1 MPHSLAQSLDVDYTK
16 DPSDIFRDLVLA
28 SLKHTQRLVF
38 LPYSLLSRNDD
49 GPTWIPDWKQGR
61 RKAPGYVNL
70 AFCASGESAS
80 RATYSHPEALEV
92 IGVPVAD
99 VATVEQLRLQK
110 PAEMI
115 EMLQNMGLQELE
127 KQYQPTAEP
136 LLDAHVHTLTDAK
149 LGDYSNCLKHMK
161 PTLSDWR
168 EEIIGHSNSTGS
180 KSEQLRSSNYA
191 WDIHTH
197 ANNSYVFHTT
207 EGLLGKSPCEVKPGK
222 LNPTPEQTLFHFFL

>member
-1 MPHSLAQSLDVDYTK
+1 MPPSLAQSIDVDYTK
-16 DPSDIFRDLVLA
+16 DNSDVFRDLILA
-28 SLKHTQRLVF
+28 FLTHTQRLIF
-38 LPYSLLSRNDD
+38 LPYPRLSRNDD
-49 GPTWIPDWKQGR
+49 GPSWIPDWKR
-61 RKAPGYVNL
+61 ARKSPGYVNR

-80 RATYSHPEALEV
+80 RATYNHPETLEV
-92 IGVPVAD
+92 IGVPFAD
-99 VATVEQLRLQK
+99 VATVEQLRLQE

-127 KQYQPTAEP
+127 KQYQPTGEP
-136 LLDAHVHTLTDAK
+136 LLDAHVHTLTDAN
-149 LGDYSNCLKHMK
+149 LGDYSISLKTLRPM
-161 PTLSDWR
+161 LSDWR
-168 EEIIGHSNSTGS
+168 EEIIGHSNSAGS
-180 KSEQLRSSNYA
+180 KPEKLRSSNYA